1 LNILVTATT
10 AQAQAQLAAVNS
22 QMKTMAAQAGISGGA
37 LGKIGKG
44 GAGIAAVG
52 AVAVVAG
59 KQLYDLGKD
68 FDKAYDKIRVGTGA
82 TGKELERLKGNFKE
96 VAKTVPNDF
105 KEVGTA
111 IADLNRR
118 LGLSGKPLERM
129 AENVLHLSNITKT
142 DLEGNIKSVARA
154 FVDWEV
160 PVKKQTSALDGLFRL
175 SQKSGASV
183 TEIADNIQKFG
194 SPLRTLGLDI
204 DYAAAMFAN
213 FERAGVNMQTMVPGL
228 KLAIGNMVDPT
239 DELAKKF
246 ETLGVEADKPAAGL
260 QKIFAAIGN
269 DSQLSKVEKMT
280 LAMEVFGKRAGADMA
295 EAVRQGRFD
304 VGGFMA
310 TFNDKNG
317 DSIRKAA
324 DETYDFSENVRILG
338 NSLKIYLKPSAD
350 AVFDAAGRASAAIVQ
365 VVEVLEGKQGA
376 NKAPQWIKDTAAVLR
391 VLGGA
396 LRAALWV
403 SKTLGAYLL
412 DKFLSALK
420 VARGAVRGTTAAVEW
435 LSQAWRNARDWT
447 IRAGN
452 NIAQFV
458 SGLWGKLKGSFSAIK
473 DGIVGAFSSAWGRVK
488 SIFEGAKIAVV
499 GFVNSIL
506 GILDRI
512 PGVDTEQ
519 ISLGTGEGSSERGR
533 PRGLQRGGVLQGGA
547 ASGDSIPAMLE
558 RGEYVLNRKAVEK
571 IGVGRLNH
579 INFKA
584 ASRFQTGGVVGL
596 QDGGFLDTLTELPGK
611 FISPIADAGTAALD
625 LLMNGPAQFLKMLP
639 KPNIPQPLTGV
650 GPYLLERAKSFITKN
665 AQSPLKDND
674 WVDSNTFAVAKFLA
688 NKFSASISSSYRS
701 PAQNAAV
708 GGVPGSSHT
717 RGTPSNPGAFDFV
730 PPSGGLQS
738 FAGKNIAGIAENMIH
753 DVGSGLHNHIAF
765 FNKGGL
771 VVKGKT
777 SWFSPPDAP
786 NTTADGKHTAA
797 DPGFAMRRYDTLGD
811 WFWAQVGGAQGMLQH
826 IDWGPA
832 AWTGRTIDFTKA
844 GLDKVGSSYDIT
856 DTQAKVTWLGSTAKS
871 GFRKAQ
877 ELGLAAGGKTPEEKK
892 AAKEAKKARNRRQ
905 SRITAKAGRTLSRA
919 KEVREESKNGKLA
932 GRAVRAANKAV
943 SFAKEGQFGK
953 ANKWTKRAQ
962 NLTARAARSIP
973 GLGSRR
979 PGVATNKFDPT
990 QPFSVTNL
998 PGFSALPKSV
1008 QDLMM
1013 SPGLSPAARQNL
1025 ANLALTMAG
1034 ETPTMTDDAAALNII
1049 LRTQINQ
1056 KSKAQKDLR
1065 KANAMLAKGGLTK
1078 KERQRWMGVRD
1089 RSLNSLTTATG
1100 DIISTTDSINGLNG
1114 GDGETS
1120 MADAMK
1126 ELADAIKEQNRLQ
1139 SGVQAVGSR
1148 EALRMLSDVISGEI
1162 VGKRSAP
1169 ANSYSGVRY

>member
-1 LNILVTATT
+1 
-10 AQAQAQLAAVNS
+10 
-22 QMKTMAAQAGISGGA
+22 M
-37 LGKIGKG
+37 
-44 GAGIAAVG
+44 
-52 AVAVVAG
+52 
-59 KQLYDLGKD
+59 
-68 FDKAYDKIRVGTGA
+68 
-82 TGKELERLKGNFKE
+82 
-96 VAKTVPNDF
+96 
-105 KEVGTA
+105 
-111 IADLNRR
+111 
-118 LGLSGKPLERM
+118 
-129 AENVLHLSNITKT
+129 
-142 DLEGNIKSVARA
+142 
-154 FVDWEV
+154 
-160 PVKKQTSALDGLFRL
+160 
-175 SQKSGASV
+175 
-183 TEIADNIQKFG
+183 
-194 SPLRTLGLDI
+194 
-204 DYAAAMFAN
+204 
-213 FERAGVNMQTMVPGL
+213 
-228 KLAIGNMVDPT
+228 
-239 DELAKKF
+239 
-246 ETLGVEADKPAAGL
+246 
-260 QKIFAAIGN
+260 
-269 DSQLSKVEKMT
+269 
-280 LAMEVFGKRAGADMA
+280 
-295 EAVRQGRFD
+295 
-304 VGGFMA
+304 
-310 TFNDKNG
+310 
-317 DSIRKAA
+317 
-324 DETYDFSENVRILG
+324 
-338 NSLKIYLKPSAD
+338 
-350 AVFDAAGRASAAIVQ
+350 
-365 VVEVLEGKQGA
+365 
-376 NKAPQWIKDTAAVLR
+376 
-391 VLGGA
+391 
-396 LRAALWV
+396 

-519 ISLGTGEGSSERGR
+519 ISLGTGEGSSQRGR
-533 PRGLQRGGVLQGGA
+533 PRGLQRGGVLRGGA

-579 INFKA
+579 INFKS

-650 GPYLLERAKSFITKN
+650 GPYLLERAREFIKEN
-665 AQSPLKDND
+665 AQSPLKDNE
-674 WVDSNTFAVAKFLA
+674 WVDSNTFAVANFLA
-688 NKFSASISSSYRS
+688 NKFGASISSSYRS

-730 PPSGGLQS
+730 PPSGGMQGFVGS
-738 FAGKNIAGIAENMIH
+738 NISGVAENMIH
-753 DVGSGLHNHIAF
+753 DVGSGLHNHVAF
-765 FNKGGL
+765 FSRGGL
-771 VVKGKT
+771 VGK
-777 SWFSPPDAP
+777 
-786 NTTADGKHTAA
+786 
-797 DPGFAMRRYDTLGD
+797 
-811 WFWAQVGGAQGMLQH
+811 
-826 IDWGPA
+826 
-832 AWTGRTIDFTKA
+832 
-844 GLDKVGSSYDIT
+844 
-856 DTQAKVTWLGSTAKS
+856 AK
-871 GFRKAQ
+871 
-877 ELGLAAGGKTPEEKK
+877 
-892 AAKEAKKARNRRQ
+892 
-905 SRITAKAGRTLSRA
+905 RTLSYAQDVQKETKNSKLGAQAVKAASRA
-919 KEVREESKNGKLA
+919 LDFAKNGKP
-932 GRAVRAANKAV
+932 GM
-943 SFAKEGQFGK
+943 AKKFM
-953 ANKWTKRAQ
+953 KRAQ
-962 NLTARAARSIP
+962 RLSSRAASSIP
-973 GLGSRR
+973 GLSSGTPSL
-979 PGVATNKFDPT
+979 ATNNFDESK
-990 QPFSVTNL
+990 PFSPTNL
-998 PGFSALPKSV
+998 PGFSFLPKQV

-1025 ANLALTMAG
+1025 TSMALTMAG

>member
-1 LNILVTATT
+1 MSQTSLNILVTATT
-10 AQAQAQLAAVNS
+10 AQAQAQLAAVNA

-59 KQLYDLGKD
+59 KQLYDLAKQ
-68 FDKAYDKIRVGTGA
+68 FDEAYDTIRVGTGA
-82 TGKELERLKGNFKE
+82 TGRELEKLKGNFKE
-96 VAKTVPNDF
+96 VARTVPNDF

-111 IADLNRR
+111 VADLNTR
-118 LGLSGKPLERM
+118 LGLSGKPLEAM
-129 AENVLHLSNITKT
+129 AENMLHLSNITGT

-160 PVKKQTSALDGLFRL
+160 PVKKQTGALDGLFRL

-183 TEIADNIQKFG
+183 SEIADNIQKFG
-194 SPLRTLGLDI
+194 SPLRTLGLNI

-304 VGGFMA
+304 VGAFMD

-324 DETYDFSENVRILG
+324 DETYDFSENVRILT
-338 NSLKIYLKPSAD
+338 NNLKIYLEPAANEVFTALDRMVRRIND
-350 AVFDAAGRASAAIVQ
+350 AMTAQREGRAETDDLATAFQVLGAAIRATGWLFRQFFTLVR
-365 VVEVLEGKQGA
+365 
-376 NKAPQWIKDTAAVLR
+376 NSFTKAKSNVRDFSLAW
-391 VLGGA
+391 
-396 LRAALWV
+396 
-403 SKTLGAYLL
+403 
-412 DKFLSALK
+412 KFLKEEVTENINQIKRAFGMLYNFIKANINK
-420 VARGAVRGTTAAVEW
+420 VVGDMKAFASTTKNVFGAV
-435 LSQAWRNARDWT
+435 
-447 IRAGN
+447 
-452 NIAQFV
+452 
-458 SGLWGKLKGSFSAIK
+458 K
-473 DGIVGAFSSAWGRVK
+473 DGIVSAFSSAWGRVK
-488 SIFEGAKIAVV
+488 SIFQGAKGFVV

-506 GILDRI
+506 GILDSI
-512 PGVDTEQ
+512 PGVDISP
-519 ISLGTGEGSSERGR
+519 ISLGTGEGTSKRGR

-579 INFKA
+579 INFKS

-596 QDGGFLDTLTELPGK
+596 QDGGYLDTLTELPGK
-611 FISPIADAGTAALD
+611 LISPIADAGTAALD

-650 GPYLLERAKSFITKN
+650 GPYLLEKAISFIKEN
-665 AQSPLKDND
+665 AQSPLKDNE
-674 WVDSNTFAVAKFLA
+674 WVDSNTFAVANFLA

-701 PAQNAAV
+701 PAQNAAA
-708 GGVPGSSHT
+708 GGVTNSSHT

-730 PPSGGLQS
+730 PPSGGMQGFVGS
-738 FAGKNIAGIAENMIH
+738 NIAGVSENMIH
-753 DVGSGLHNHIAF
+753 DVGSGLHNHVAF
-765 FNKGGL
+765 FSRGGL
-771 VVKGKT
+771 VGK
-777 SWFSPPDAP
+777 
-786 NTTADGKHTAA
+786 
-797 DPGFAMRRYDTLGD
+797 
-811 WFWAQVGGAQGMLQH
+811 
-826 IDWGPA
+826 
-832 AWTGRTIDFTKA
+832 
-844 GLDKVGSSYDIT
+844 
-856 DTQAKVTWLGSTAKS
+856 AK
-871 GFRKAQ
+871 
-877 ELGLAAGGKTPEEKK
+877 
-892 AAKEAKKARNRRQ
+892 
-905 SRITAKAGRTLSRA
+905 RTLSYAKDVQKETKNSKLAGQAVKAASRA
-919 KEVREESKNGKLA
+919 LDFAKNGKP
-932 GRAVRAANKAV
+932 GM
-943 SFAKEGQFGK
+943 AKKFM
-953 ANKWTKRAQ
+953 KRAQ
-962 NLTARAARSIP
+962 RLSSRAASSIP
-973 GLGSRR
+973 GLSSG
-979 PGVATNKFDPT
+979 PPNLATNSFDESK
-990 QPFSVTNL
+990 PFSPTNL
-998 PGFSALPKSV
+998 PGFSFLPKQV

-1025 ANLALTMAG
+1025 TGMALTMAG
-1034 ETPTMTDDAAALNII
+1034 QTPTKTDDAAALNVI

-1100 DIISTTDSINGLNG
+1100 DIISTTDSINELNG